1 MMTPGSMLFRLAV
14 LLVLASA
21 GCSTSPKTQLY
32 ALQTSPAPQLDDGN
46 HAESDLP
53 VVIGRV
59 TLPELV
65 DRPQIV
71 VLTGEHSVHASD
83 FNRWAEPL
91 KAAFPRRLAT
101 DLARELKSTRVRIQG
116 QEGAGDAD
124 LLIDVDVL
132 RFEAALGDF
141 ALVEAVWTLRH
152 KGEPVRSGR
161 SFVRERLTADGY
173 AAVVAG
179 LGRATAGV
187 GRDLA
192 GAIRESPKKR

>member
-1 MMTPGSMLFRLAV
+1 MLFRFAV
-14 LLVLASA
+14 LLLALASA
-21 GCSTSPKTQLY
+21 GCGTSPKTQLY
-32 ALQTSPAPQLDDGN
+32 ALQASPVPQLDDGN
-46 HAESDLP
+46 RAESRLH
-53 VVIGRV
+53 VVIGPV

-124 LLIDVDVL
+124 LRIDVDVL

-141 ALVEAVWTLRH
+141 ALVEAVWTLRR
-152 KGEPVRSGR
+152 KGQPPRSGR

-173 AAVVAG
+173 PALVAG

-187 GRDLA
+187 GHDLA
-192 GAIRESPKKR
+192 GAIRELPQER